1 VAEEDSASAIEYRE
15 KAAALYARMNLT
27 SYYEKLCE
35 VDEAIEGLV
44 KRKAAV
50 AAGADAISDAYL
62 FLKEPVSIE
71 DAIEKRAEAAAW
83 FLKYDC
89 IDSSNLDELD
99 LLDGSIDEAI
109 HAKAAR
115 AEAAKNGA
123 AEAQVEAEAAAKA
136 AALAAFDK
144 KKELSDLE
152 EALLKL
158 KDDIKTTEE
167 DAAMAE
173 AAAAEA
179 AEAAAAVLVCPCF
192 LCVVLTDRMVACEFN
207 LCVSF

>member
-1 VAEEDSASAIEYRE
+1 MAEEDSESAIGYRE
-15 KAAALYARMNLT
+15 KAAALYASMNLT
-27 SYYEKLCE
+27 SYDEKLCE
-35 VDEAIEGLV
+35 VDEAIQRLV

-62 FLKEPVSIE
+62 FLEEPVSIE

-83 FLKYDC
+83 FLKCDC
-89 IDSSNLDELD
+89 VDSSNLDELD
-99 LLDGSIDEAI
+99 LLDGSIEEAI

-115 AEAAKNGA
+115 AEAAKSGA
-123 AEAQVEAEAAAKA
+123 AEAQVEAESAAQA

-152 EALLKL
+152 EVLIKL
-158 KDDIKTTEE
+158 KDDIKRSEE

-179 AEAAAAVLVCPCF
+179 AEAAVAVLVCPYF
-192 LCVVLTDRMVACEFN
+192 LCVVSTDRMVTREFN